1 MVAEAPRPPTATVSP
16 TYTAAMTSST
26 AEAQLG
32 RLAAFV
38 GEWRGEGKGRWGG
51 ARFGYREELG
61 FVHAGKPQL
70 AYRQRTRAA
79 DDGRPLHAEDGFWRV
94 ADGGVELVLAQ
105 SIGIVELGQAR
116 WEAGLLRVRASV
128 LLSTPSAMTVTDVE
142 RVYAVEGDVMRV
154 SMRMA
159 TDGGALRP
167 HLEATLLRVR

>member
-1 MVAEAPRPPTATVSP
+1 MSSPTA
-16 TYTAAMTSST
+16 A
-26 AEAQLG
+26 AQLG
-32 RLAAFV
+32 LLAAFV
-38 GEWRGEGKGRWGG
+38 GEWRGEGRGLWGD
-51 ARFGYREELG
+51 ARFGYGEQLV

-105 SIGIVELGQAR
+105 GIGIVEIC
-116 WEAGLLRVRASV
+116 RASWDAGV
-128 LLSTPSAMTVTDVE
+128 LRARASALMGTPSAKTVTDVE
-142 RVYAVEGDVMRV
+142 RTYAVEGDVMRV

-167 HLEATLLRVR
+167 HLEATLKRVH